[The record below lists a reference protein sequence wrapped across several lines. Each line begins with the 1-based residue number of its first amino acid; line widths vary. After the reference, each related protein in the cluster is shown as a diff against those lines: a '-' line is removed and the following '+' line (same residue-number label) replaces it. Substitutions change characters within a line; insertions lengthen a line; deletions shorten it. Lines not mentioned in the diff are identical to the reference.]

1 MSTPTNTVLQ
11 GSTRPVAP
19 GRVARPNGWWGMLI
33 FVLTEAT
40 LFGAIFGSY
49 FYLRFTTA
57 HWPPPGTP
65 EPSVTVP
72 LVLALVL
79 AATSMPMAIAA
90 RAASAG
96 DVARARLALVVA
108 LVVQAGFFAMQI
120 RLFQDD
126 LATFRPSESSYASI
140 YFTMLGAHQAHVA
153 VGLLLS
159 LWLLAKL
166 ARGLTGY
173 RIVATQSIAFYW
185 YFVNLLALLV
195 VGAQLSARV

>member
-1 MSTPTNTVLQ
+1 
-11 GSTRPVAP
+11 
-19 GRVARPNGWWGMLI
+19 
-33 FVLTEAT
+33 
-40 LFGAIFGSY
+40 
-49 FYLRFTTA
+49 
-57 HWPPPGTP
+57 
-65 EPSVTVP
+65 VTVP
-72 LVLALVL
+72 LVLAFLL
-79 AATSMPMAIAA
+79 AATSVPMAIAA

-126 LATFRPSESSYASI
+126 LGKFQPSESSYASI
-140 YFTMLGAHQAHVA
+140 YFTLLGAHQAHVA
-153 VGLLLS
+153 VGLLLN

-166 ARGLTGY
+166 ARGLTNY

-185 YFVNLLALLV
+185 YFVCLLALLV